1 MPVLTTIQTAYKWL
15 HSAHWRCRGRWNSGT
30 GHSAWSE
37 STWEL

>member
-30 GHSAWSE
+30 GHCETDSYAE
-37 STWEL
+37 